1 MKKISVDILRPR
13 RAPVRL
19 LMLALSGALAGL
31 CITFPTYVGAFL
43 QWLVYVPAAWVLY
56 AMSGD
61 DTGTARRFL
70 RSWCYGFL
78 FFMSEYLVVYH
89 WFFAF
94 YPLDFT
100 GMSRASAAV
109 VVMVAWVGLSL
120 LASLA
125 GGFVFVLFVL
135 AARGKA
141 AKRLPWLMPF
151 TGGALFALFEWV
163 ETIGWMGVPW
173 GRAALGQLAF
183 DSSLT
188 VQSASLL
195 GSYFVTFLI
204 VSVSF
209 LMAQAALS
217 ERRVAVARTCT
228 ALVLVLSNLLYGAE
242 AFCFG
247 SEGTEIRTA
256 AIQGNVSSREKWT
269 LTVNDTVELYKGL
282 ICEAAEAGAELI
294 VCPESAFPWDMTHDS
309 GSLDTFGS
317 IAREYG
323 VSIIIGC
330 LDGRG
335 EGQQNVLILICPNG
349 SVSDTFYS
357 KRHLVPFGEYMPWR
371 DFLSVLIPPLAEIA
385 MLEYDIVAGSSPAVM
400 TLADGTCVGGLICF
414 DSIYETLALESARE
428 GAQIL
433 ALGTNDSWFLD
444 SAAVYM
450 HNEQARLRAI
460 ETGLP
465 VVRAANTGISSLIDS
480 KGRVK
485 GSLPPLEDGVLCG
498 TLTTGS
504 ASFYCCIG
512 NLFVYLLIAFYFS
525 QLAYGVAVSLLEK
538 RRGLRKSCDT

>member
-31 CITFPTYVGAFL
+31 CITFPTHVGAFL

-61 DTGTARRFL
+61 NTGTARRFL
-70 RSWCYGFL
+70 RSWRYGFL

-89 WFFAF
+89 WFFSF

-109 VVMVAWVGLSL
+109 VVVVAWVGLSL

-141 AKRLPWLMPF
+141 AQRLPWLMPF

-209 LMAQAALS
+209 LMAQAAL
-217 ERRVAVARTCT
+217 RRRRC
-228 ALVLVLSNLLYGAE
+228 
-242 AFCFG
+242 
-247 SEGTEIRTA
+247 
-256 AIQGNVSSREKWT
+256 
-269 LTVNDTVELYKGL
+269 
-282 ICEAAEAGAELI
+282 
-294 VCPESAFPWDMTHDS
+294 
-309 GSLDTFGS
+309 
-317 IAREYG
+317 
-323 VSIIIGC
+323 
-330 LDGRG
+330 GRWG
-335 EGQQNVLILICPNG
+335 
-349 SVSDTFYS
+349 
-357 KRHLVPFGEYMPWR
+357 
-371 DFLSVLIPPLAEIA
+371 
-385 MLEYDIVAGSSPAVM
+385 
-400 TLADGTCVGGLICF
+400 
-414 DSIYETLALESARE
+414 
-428 GAQIL
+428 
-433 ALGTNDSWFLD
+433 
-444 SAAVYM
+444 
-450 HNEQARLRAI
+450 
-460 ETGLP
+460 
-465 VVRAANTGISSLIDS
+465 
-480 KGRVK
+480 
-485 GSLPPLEDGVLCG
+485 
-498 TLTTGS
+498 
-504 ASFYCCIG
+504 
-512 NLFVYLLIAFYFS
+512 
-525 QLAYGVAVSLLEK
+525 
-538 RRGLRKSCDT
+538 